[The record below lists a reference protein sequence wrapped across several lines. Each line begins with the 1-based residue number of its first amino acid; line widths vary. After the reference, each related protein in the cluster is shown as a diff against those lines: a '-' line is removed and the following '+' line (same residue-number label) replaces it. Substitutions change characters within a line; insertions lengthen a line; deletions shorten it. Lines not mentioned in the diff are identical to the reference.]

1 MTTIDP
7 HALLPTVV
15 SNPRVASNTAED
27 FLEWVESL
35 IALGHLVSGDIFICD
50 NASVHAAADIQERL
64 DSALDGA
71 GVTLYFLPT
80 YSPELNPCELVF
92 AQLKQWI
99 RRNRSGGA
107 LWQDILDALG
117 TVSYTNVLAYYAHC
131 ISIGEGQAE

>member
-7 HALLPTVV
+7 HAALPTVV

-27 FLEWVESL
+27 FLQWVESL
-35 IALGHLVSGDIFICD
+35 IATGHLVAGDIFICD
-50 NASVHAAADIQERL
+50 NASVHLAVEIQDRL
-64 DSALDGA
+64 DAALDEA

-99 RRNRSGGA
+99 RRNRGDGELWEDIRTA
-107 LWQDILDALG
+107 LN
-117 TVSYTNVLAYYAHC
+117 TVSYGNVFAYYAHC
-131 ISIGEGQAE
+131 ISVGDVAD